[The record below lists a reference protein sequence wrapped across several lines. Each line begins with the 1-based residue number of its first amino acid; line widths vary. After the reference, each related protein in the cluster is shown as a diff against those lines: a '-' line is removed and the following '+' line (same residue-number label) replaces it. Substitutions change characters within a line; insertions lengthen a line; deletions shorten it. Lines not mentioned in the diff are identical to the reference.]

1 VGGRQ
6 LDRER
11 QPVDASADL
20 DNGRRRAE
28 SGSNRTSA
36 FDEEHFSVV
45 VGQRLDR
52 VALLELQVQRFAAR
66 DEHLRARGGGEQRR
80 NRGRGLDY
88 LLEVIEKDE
97 QRLVRDVF
105 EQRFI
110 RSDGG
115 CYRACD

>member
-11 QPVDASADL
+11 QPIDGSADL
-20 DNGRRRAE
+20 DDGRRRAE

-52 VALLELQVQRFAAR
+52 VALLGFQVQRLAAR

-80 NRGRGLDY
+80 NRWRGLDD
-88 LLEVIEKDE
+88 LLEVIEKEE

-105 EQRFI
+105 QQRVI

-115 CYRACD
+115 CYRRRD